1 LIPGKQYRPEDF
13 LRVAWRRKW
22 LIALPLVVS
31 AAATMAYVYSLPNLY
46 RSGTLILIV
55 PQRVPESYV
64 QSTVT
69 MKIEDR
75 LQSISQQILIRPRL
89 ERVIDDFNL
98 YPELRKTAIMEDV
111 VERMRREIAV
121 QVVKGDAFRV
131 SYVSGEPRTSQR
143 VTERLASLF
152 IEENLRDRE
161 VLAEGTNQFL
171 EAELEDAR
179 RRLVDNEK
187 KLAEYRRL
195 HANEMPTH
203 LEANLQGQH
212 NAELQLQAL
221 ANALNIDRDRR
232 RTLERQLGDL
242 LTPSASGE
250 PSPALQGVSAD
261 PTAAAQTTAAAQLA
275 VAQSNLSAME
285 LRLKPEHP
293 DVIRARH
300 LMAELEKKAAEEA
313 SVRPVES
320 GEPRSPTLSERA
332 RESRLAELRL
342 DLESLGGSIASKE
355 EQEQQLR
362 ASIATYQS
370 RVQAVPMRETEL
382 VELTRDYDTIRQ
394 LYQGLLGKYEA
405 SKISAN
411 LERRQQSE
419 QFRVLEPAS
428 LPEKPFSPDR
438 IRLNLMGAAFGLAL
452 GLALAALLEY
462 FDTSMRT
469 ESDVLVALAL
479 PVLALVPHVVG
490 EGERR
495 RRRRRL
501 VWGLTAA
508 TTVVTALAAAVWMLR
523 L

>member
-1 LIPGKQYRPEDF
+1 
-13 LRVAWRRKW
+13 VAWRRKW
-22 LIALPLVVS
+22 LIALPFVVC
-31 AAATMAYVYSLPNLY
+31 AAAAAAYAYSLPNIY
-46 RSGTLILIV
+46 RSVTLILVV

-69 MKIEDR
+69 TRIEDR
-75 LQSISQQILIRPRL
+75 LQSIGQQILSRPRL
-89 ERVIDDFNL
+89 ERIVHDFEL
-98 YPELRKTAIMEDV
+98 YAEQRKTAVMEDI
-111 VERMRREIAV
+111 VERMRREIEV
-121 QVVKGDAFRV
+121 QVVKGDTFRV
-131 SYVSGEPRTSQR
+131 SYISGEPKTATR

-179 RRLVDNEK
+179 RRLVENEK
-187 KLAEYRRL
+187 RLAEYRRL

-203 LEANLQGQH
+203 LEANLQSQH
-212 NAELQLQAL
+212 NAEMQVQAL
-221 ANALNIDRDRR
+221 TNVLSMDRDRR
-232 RTLERQLGDL
+232 RTLERQLGDF
-242 LTPSASGE
+242 LTPSANGE
-250 PSPALQGVSAD
+250 PGLPGVSTD
-261 PTAAAQTTAAAQLA
+261 GTAPAQTTAGAQLA
-275 VAQSNLSAME
+275 AAQIDLSAME
-285 LRLKPEHP
+285 LRLTPTHP
-293 DVIRARH
+293 DVIRARR
-300 LMAELEKKAAEEA
+300 LIAELERKAAEE
-313 SVRPVES
+313 VGLRPIES
-320 GEPRSPTLSERA
+320 AEPRPPTLAQRG

-342 DLESLGGSIASKE
+342 DLESVTRDIASKE
-355 EQEQQLR
+355 AQEQQLR
-362 ASIATYQS
+362 ALIATYQS
-370 RVQAVPMRETEL
+370 RVQAVPLRETEL

-438 IRLNLMGAAFGLAL
+438 LRLNLMGAAFGLAL

-495 RRRRRL
+495 RRRRRRL

-508 TTVVTALAAAVWMLR
+508 TTVVTALAGAVWMLR

>member
-1 LIPGKQYRPEDF
+1 MIPGKQYRPEDL

-22 LIALPLVVS
+22 LIALPFVVS
-31 AAATMAYVYSLPNLY
+31 AAATATYAHFLPNVY
-46 RSGTLILIV
+46 RSETLILVV

-69 MKIEDR
+69 MRIEDR
-75 LQSISQQILIRPRL
+75 LQSISQQILSRPRL
-89 ERVIDDFNL
+89 ERIVNDFDL
-98 YPELRKTAIMEDV
+98 YTEQRKTAIMEDI
-111 VERMRREIAV
+111 VERMRREIEV

-131 SYVSGEPRTSQR
+131 SYVSGEPGTATR

-187 KLAEYRRL
+187 RLAEYRRL

-212 NAELQLQAL
+212 NAEMQVQAL
-221 ANALNIDRDRR
+221 TNVLNIDRDRR
-232 RTLERQLGDL
+232 RTLERQLADL
-242 LTPSASGE
+242 GTPSARGE
-250 PSPALQGVSAD
+250 LPPDLPGVSAGG
-261 PTAAAQTTAAAQLA
+261 AAPAQPAAAQLA
-275 VAQSNLSAME
+275 VAQGNLWAME
-285 LRLKPEHP
+285 QRLTPEHP
-293 DVIRARH
+293 DVIRAKR
-300 LMAELEKKAAEEA
+300 LIADLEKLAAEEA
-313 SVRPVES
+313 DVRPLE
-320 GEPRSPTLSERA
+320 GREPRPPTLAQRA
-332 RESRLAELRL
+332 RENRLAELRL
-342 DLESLGGSIASKE
+342 DLESLNRDIAGKE
-355 EQEQQLR
+355 EQEQRLR

-370 RVQAVPMRETEL
+370 RVQAVPTRETEL

-394 LYQGLLGKYEA
+394 LYQGLLGKYES

-419 QFRVLEPAS
+419 QFRVLEPAN
-428 LPEKPFSPDR
+428 LPEKPFSPGR
-438 IRLNLMGAAFGLAL
+438 VRLGLLGAAFGLAL
-452 GLALAALLEY
+452 GLALAAILEY

-469 ESDVLVALAL
+469 ENDVLVALAL
-479 PVLALVPHVVG
+479 PVLALVPHVAG

-495 RRRRRL
+495 QRRRRRL

-508 TTVVTALAAAVWMLR
+508 TTVVTAAAGAVWMLR